1 MLKHDLPIQNNLLQS
16 RADLVE
22 AVKQIV
28 SPLKPYYSKGK
39 AKLELGSTGTSYS
52 EDIAGLEGFSR
63 ILWGL
68 VPMLAGG
75 ERSEVWELCMQGIK
89 NGTNPS
95 HKEYWGEISSFDQRA
110 VEMAAF
116 GYALALTPERI
127 WNPLNEQEKENLFLW
142 LNQINQ
148 IHVYD
153 CNWLF
158 FPVIVNLGF
167 KAVGLPY
174 DQGKIRQNLDRI
186 DEFYLEEGW
195 YADGLNA
202 HCDYY
207 GPFAIHFYS
216 LLYAKL
222 MDKEDP
228 ERAKKYKHR
237 AAEFAKEFIYWF
249 ASDGSALPYG
259 RSLAY
264 RFSQSAFWS
273 ALVFAGVES
282 FSLGEMKGLIL
293 RNLRWW
299 FQQPI
304 FDANGLL
311 TIGYGYPNLIMA
323 ENYNAPGSPY
333 WSLKTFLILAL
344 PEEHPFWQA
353 EEKPLPVLIEKV
365 VQKSPRF
372 ILCRQEVLGHTL
384 AFNAGYKHTNEHP
397 HAAAKYEKFVYSNHF
412 GFSVQKAEWGLSQ
425 GAFDSMLA
433 VSEGDN
439 LYRGKRTCLDYTVSE
454 NVIYTKWK
462 PFGGVEIKTW
472 LVAGAPWHIRI
483 HCIETN
489 RNLDYADGGF
499 ALGLEN
505 KEYKGQTAEVVL
517 NKQESF
523 IRYPWGASGIQSIY
537 GNGQPDLVYPNAN
550 TNLINPRTVIPTVK
564 GSLKPGTHWLVNAV
578 FGEPGNE
585 EVLKH
590 WNMVPHV
597 ELVDDE
603 MIITLGTEKVTI
615 QKEGIST

>member
-1 MLKHDLPIQNNLLQS
+1 MLKLDLPIQKNPMQS
-16 RADLVE
+16 REDLAE

-28 SPLKPYYSKGK
+28 NPLQPYYSKGK

-52 EDIAGLEGFSR
+52 DDIAGLEGFSR
-63 ILWGL
+63 VLWGL

-75 ERSEVWELCMQGIK
+75 DSSEVWELCLQGIK
-89 NGTNPS
+89 NGTNPT
-95 HKEYWGEISSFDQRA
+95 HDEYWGVISNFDQRA

-127 WNPLNEQEKENLFLW
+127 WEPLNNQEKDNLFTW

-148 IHVYD
+148 INVYD

-167 KAVGLPY
+167 KSVGLPY
-174 DQGKIRQNLDRI
+174 DQEKVEKNLERI

-207 GPFAIHFYS
+207 VPFAIHFYS

-228 ERAKKYKHR
+228 ERAMKYKHR
-237 AAEFAKEFIYWF
+237 AVTFAKDFIYWF

-273 ALVFAGVES
+273 ALVYAGVEP

-299 FQQPI
+299 FKKPI

-311 TIGYGYPNLIMA
+311 TIGYCYPSLVMA

-353 EEKPLPVLIEKV
+353 EEKPLPVLKEKV

-372 ILCRQEVLGHTL
+372 ILCRQEELGHTL

-397 HAAAKYEKFVYSNHF
+397 HAAAKYEKFVYSNLF

-439 LYRGKRTCLDYTVSE
+439 IYRGKRTCVDYTVSE
-454 NVIYTKWK
+454 NVVYTKWK
-462 PFGGVEIKTW
+462 PFCDVEIKTW

-483 HCIETN
+483 HCIETS
-489 RNLDYADGGF
+489 RSLDYADGGF
-499 ALGLEN
+499 ALGLATRN
-505 KEYKGQTAEVVL
+505 IKVKR
-517 NKQESF
+517 KK
-523 IRYPWGASGIQSIY
+523 
-537 GNGQPDLVYPNAN
+537 LV
-550 TNLINPRTVIPTVK
+550 
-564 GSLKPGTHWLVNAV
+564 
-578 FGEPGNE
+578 
-585 EVLKH
+585 
-590 WNMVPHV
+590 
-597 ELVDDE
+597 
-603 MIITLGTEKVTI
+603 
-615 QKEGIST
+615 